1 MAKQEK
7 DSEGDMTFYL
17 PRVDGLNTV
26 KHMCKRTLIFTF
38 SIKTHCCISEHRSAV
53 VLHLIMLP
61 LCGQTKKHNE
71 VWKKKNQA
79 CTHDCALCGYA
90 NALQTEINVKKLSL

>member
-71 VWKKKNQA
+71 VWKKKIKP
-79 CTHDCALCGYA
+79 ALMIVHYA
-90 NALQTEINVKKLSL
+90 GMQTPYRLKSM